1 MSLITRC
8 PACETMFKVVPD
20 QLRISSGWVRCGQCE
35 EVFDASAH
43 LQEVQIDPAAS
54 EQAGPEVPAPAPA
67 APEPDVDVDIDIEIG
82 DEVLPSPLAQ
92 VEPSD
97 ETPDASGQS
106 RTEPVLDADVP
117 APTEAPAWMAE
128 RASAPGVSFMREQK
142 SASFWHRPL
151 VRASLMLVCM
161 VLVAGLA
168 VQVIVHERDR
178 IAALA
183 PKSRPVLRALCSV
196 MRCAVSPL
204 RQIESIVIDS
214 SSFNKIR
221 GDAYRLNFTLKN
233 TAPTGLALPAIELSL
248 TDAQDQPVM
257 RRVFLPSEFGA
268 TSDVLHAGS
277 ESSGS
282 LALSVKANGNAE
294 RIAGYRLLAFYP

>member
-43 LQEVQIDPAAS
+43 LQDEQVDPVAT

-67 APEPDVDVDIDIEIG
+67 PAATEPDVDVDIDIEIG
-82 DEVLPSPLAQ
+82 DEVLPSPLA
-92 VEPSD
+92 E
-97 ETPDASGQS
+97 EL
-106 RTEPVLDADVP
+106 EPVLDADVP
-117 APTEAPAWMAE
+117 AATEAPAWMAE
-128 RASAPGVSFMREQK
+128 RASAPEVSFMREQK
-142 SASFWHRPL
+142 SASFWRRPL
-151 VRASLMLVCM
+151 VRASLMLVCLL
-161 VLVAGLA
+161 LVAGLT
-168 VQVIVHERDR
+168 VQVMVHERDR
-178 IAALA
+178 IAAVA
-183 PKSRPVLRALCSV
+183 PQSRPVLRALCSV

-221 GDAYRLNFTLKN
+221 GDAYRLSFTLKN

-268 TSDVLHAGS
+268 TSDVLSAGS

>member
-20 QLRISSGWVRCGQCE
+20 QLRISAGWVRCGQCE

-43 LQEVQIDPAAS
+43 LQDGQIEPVAA

-67 APEPDVDVDIDIEIG
+67 ATEPHIDVDIEIG
-82 DEVLPSPLAQ
+82 DENEGA
-92 VEPSD
+92 
-97 ETPDASGQS
+97 
-106 RTEPVLDADVP
+106 VLDADVP
-117 APTEAPAWMAE
+117 AAIEAPAWMAE
-128 RASAPGVSFMREQK
+128 RASAPEVSFMREQK

-151 VRASLMLVCM
+151 VRASLVLVCL
-161 VLVAGLA
+161 VLLAGLA

-178 IAALA
+178 IAAIE

-196 MRCAVSPL
+196 MRCAVLPL

-221 GDAYRLNFTLKN
+221 GDAYRLDFTLKN

-248 TDAQDQPVM
+248 TDSQDQPVM

-268 TSDVLHAGS
+268 TSDVLNAGS
-277 ESSGS
+277 ESNGS
-282 LALSVKANGNAE
+282 LALSVKANGNAD
-294 RIAGYRLLAFYP
+294 RIAGYRVLAFYP